1 MADST
6 LEIVRT
12 GVGHDG
18 RVDAQVTAT
27 SPAQQ
32 ELPSLEFP
40 SGLPGFPEARHF
52 ALVRLDD
59 AGTAY
64 SLRSLEHEELRFVVM
79 PPGLFFPDYAP
90 EIDDEAATELG
101 LDAAEDALVLLV
113 VTPGETVEQ
122 ATVNLM
128 APVVVNLRSHRA
140 TQVVLTGSDLPLR
153 APLA

>member
-1 MADST
+1 MAGSS
-6 LEIVRT
+6 LEIVRD

-27 SPAQQ
+27 PPAQQ
-32 ELPSLEFP
+32 ELPSLVFP
-40 SGLPGFPEARHF
+40 SGLPGFSEARQF

-64 SLRSLEHEELRFVVM
+64 SLRSLEHEDLRFVVM

-90 EIDDEAATELG
+90 EIDDEAAAELG
-101 LDAAEDALVLLV
+101 LERAEDALVLLV
-113 VTPGETVEQ
+113 VTPGESVDK

-128 APVVVNLRSHRA
+128 APVVINLRTNQA
-140 TQVVLTGSDLPLR
+140 AQVVLTGSDLPLR